1 MAITKVFAIRVR
13 LDDRVKYVTNGEKT
27 TLDAGI
33 AYAVNPEKTEQN
45 FFVSTLN
52 CSSSETAF
60 SQMMDTKRTFGK
72 TDGVLGYHFIQSFAP
87 GEVTPEQAHAIG
99 VEFSRQLFG
108 TDFEVVIG
116 THLDKHHL
124 HNHIV
129 INSVSCADG
138 RKYHS
143 DPAGYY
149 NKVRAISDAICRE
162 NELSVIT
169 PKGKGKHYAEWNA
182 EQQGKPTIR
191 SMIRDDI
198 DSIISE
204 AYTFQSFLML
214 LQKKGYV
221 VKHGPNRKYTT
232 VQPPGAKRAIRL
244 DSLGEGY
251 TEEAIKQ
258 RLIRQRSGGTGG
270 MVLHTPT
277 TVKRYRLHGK
287 LRTAPK
293 KKITGFKALY
303 LRYLYL
309 LHGSRRIKRRHRAD
323 FSLRQDLI
331 RLEQYQKQFRYLM
344 EQDITTA
351 SELEQ
356 RIAGLEWDIQQLT
369 EQRKPLYYER
379 RNTEDEQAKEQVS
392 LEIDRHTASLREK
405 RRELAL
411 CRRIQADIPQ
421 VSEQVRQA
429 QEEQNEI
436 LRKEERQHE
445 YQRRN
450 R

>member
-1 MAITKVFAIRVR
+1 MAVTKIIAIRDR
-13 LDDRVKYVTNGEKT
+13 LDKRVDYVANAEKT
-27 TLDAGI
+27 SLDCSVL
-33 AYAVNPEKTEQN
+33 YAMNPEKTEQS
-45 FFVSTLN
+45 FFVTAVN
-52 CSSSETAF
+52 CGSVTTAYRE
-60 SQMMDTKRTFGK
+60 MMETKRSWHKEG
-72 TDGVLGYHFIQSFAP
+72 GVLGYHFIQSFAP
-87 GEVTPEQAHAIG
+87 REVTPEQAHAIG
-99 VEFSRQLFG
+99 KEFVDKLFG
-108 TDFEVVIG
+108 NRYEVIIG
-116 THLDKHHL
+116 THLDKAHL
-124 HNHIV
+124 HNHV
-129 INSVSCADG
+129 VVNSVSYVDG
-138 RKYHS
+138 KKYHS
-143 DPAGYY
+143 SPASYY
-149 NKVRAISDAICRE
+149 QDVRGTSDALCRE
-162 NELSVIT
+162 NDLSVIS
-169 PKGKGKHYAEWNA
+169 PKGKGKHYAEWSA

-191 SMIRDDI
+191 SMIREDI
-198 DSIISE
+198 DGVISE
-204 AYTFQSFLML
+204 AYTFQSFLVL

-232 VQPPGAKRAIRL
+232 VQPPGANRAIRL
-244 DSLGEGY
+244 ESLGEGY

-258 RLIRQRSGGTGG
+258 RLIQQRSGGTGG
-270 MVLHTPT
+270 MVLHTPST
-277 TVKRYRLHGK
+277 TKRYRLRGQFH
-287 LRTAPK
+287 TAPK

-309 LHGSRRIKRRHRAD
+309 LRGSRRIKRRRRAD

-379 RNTEDEQAKEQVS
+379 RDTEDEQAKEQIS

-429 QEEQNEI
+429 QEEQKEI

>member
-13 LDDRVKYVTNGEKT
+13 LDDRVKYVVNGEKT
-27 TLDAGI
+27 ELNSGI
-33 AYAVNPEKTEQN
+33 TYAVNPEKTEQK
-45 FFVSTLN
+45 FFVGTLN
-52 CSSSETAF
+52 CTSLENASDR
-60 SQMMDTKRTFGK
+60 MMETKRAFGK

-99 VEFSRQLFG
+99 MEFSRQLFG

-149 NKVRAISDAICRE
+149 NMVRAISDAICRE
-162 NELSVIT
+162 NALSVIA
-169 PKGKGKHYAEWNA
+169 PKGKGKHYAEWSA

-191 SMIRDDI
+191 SMIRGDI
-198 DSIISE
+198 DSIIVE

-214 LQKKGYV
+214 LQKKGYI

-258 RLIRQRSGGTGG
+258 RLIKQRSAGTGG
-270 MVLHTPT
+270 MVLHIPA
-277 TVKRYRLHGK
+277 TVKRYRLHGQ
-287 LRTAPK
+287 LHTAPK

-309 LHGSRRIKRRHRAD
+309 LRGSRRIKRRHRAD
-323 FSLRQDLI
+323 FSLRQELV

-344 EQDITTA
+344 EQDIATVSDLEHRIA
-351 SELEQ
+351 VLELE
-356 RIAGLEWDIQQLT
+356 IQLVT
-369 EQRKPLYYER
+369 DQRKPLYYER
-379 RNTEDEQAKEQVS
+379 RTSEDEQKKQSCS
-392 LEIDRHTASLREK
+392 LEIDRHTASLRAK

-429 QEEQNEI
+429 KEMQSKY
-436 LRKEERQHE
+436 LRKEEQKHE

>member
-13 LDDRVKYVTNGEKT
+13 LDDRVKYAVNGAKT
-27 TLDAGI
+27 ELDSGI

-52 CSSSETAF
+52 CGSSETAF
-60 SQMMDTKRTFGK
+60 AQMMDTKRTFSK
-72 TDGVLGYHFIQSFAP
+72 TGGVLGYHFIQSFAP

-169 PKGKGKHYAEWNA
+169 PKGKGKHYAEWSA

-232 VQPPGAKRAIRL
+232 VQ
-244 DSLGEGY
+244 
-251 TEEAIKQ
+251 
-258 RLIRQRSGGTGG
+258 
-270 MVLHTPT
+270 
-277 TVKRYRLHGK
+277 
-287 LRTAPK
+287 
-293 KKITGFKALY
+293 Y
-303 LRYLYL
+303 L
-309 LHGSRRIKRRHRAD
+309 
-323 FSLRQDLI
+323 
-331 RLEQYQKQFRYLM
+331 
-344 EQDITTA
+344 
-351 SELEQ
+351 
-356 RIAGLEWDIQQLT
+356 
-369 EQRKPLYYER
+369 
-379 RNTEDEQAKEQVS
+379 
-392 LEIDRHTASLREK
+392 
-405 RRELAL
+405 
-411 CRRIQADIPQ
+411 
-421 VSEQVRQA
+421 
-429 QEEQNEI
+429 
-436 LRKEERQHE
+436 
-445 YQRRN
+445 
-450 R
+450 

>member
-1 MAITKVFAIRVR
+1 MAITKIIAIRDR
-13 LDDRVKYVTNGEKT
+13 LDKRVNYVANAEKT
-27 TLDAGI
+27 SLDCSVL
-33 AYAVNPEKTEQN
+33 YAVNPQKTEQS
-45 FFVSTLN
+45 FFVTAMN
-52 CSSSETAF
+52 CGSAATAY
-60 SQMMDTKRTFGK
+60 QEMLETKRAFGK

-99 VEFSRQLFG
+99 TEFSRQLFG

-116 THLDKHHL
+116 THLDKQHL

-129 INSVSCADG
+129 INSVSCVDG

-149 NKVRAISDAICRE
+149 NKVRAISDTICRE
-162 NELSVIT
+162 QNLSVIV
-169 PKGKGKHYAEWNA
+169 PKGKGKHYAEWAA
-182 EQQGKPTIR
+182 EQKGQPTIR
-191 SMIRDDI
+191 GMIRKDI
-198 DSIISE
+198 DSIIAE
-204 AYTFQSFLML
+204 AYTFQTFLML

-232 VQPPGAKRAIRL
+232 VQPLGAKRAIRL
-244 DSLGEGY
+244 DSLGDGY

-258 RLIRQRSGGTGG
+258 RLINQRSGGTGG
-270 MVLHTPT
+270 MALHTPT
-277 TVKRYRLHGK
+277 NAKRYRLHGQ
-287 LRTAPK
+287 LHTVPK

-309 LHGSRRIKRRHRAD
+309 LRGSRRIKRRRRAD

-369 EQRKPLYYER
+369 EERKPLYYER

-429 QEEQNEI
+429 QDEQKQTM
-436 LRKEERQHE
+436 RKEEPKHE

>member
-1 MAITKVFAIRVR
+1 MAITKIIAIRDR
-13 LDDRVKYVTNGEKT
+13 LDKRVNYVANAEKT
-27 TLDAGI
+27 SLDCSVL
-33 AYAVNPEKTEQN
+33 YAVNPQKTEQS
-45 FFVSTLN
+45 FFVTAMN
-52 CSSSETAF
+52 CGSAATAY
-60 SQMMDTKRTFGK
+60 QEMLETKRAFGK
-72 TDGVLGYHFIQSFAP
+72 TDDVLGYHFIQSFAP

-99 VEFSRQLFG
+99 IEFSRQLFG

-116 THLDKHHL
+116 THLDKQHL

-129 INSVSCADG
+129 INSVSCVDG

-149 NKVRAISDAICRE
+149 NKVRAISDNICRE
-162 NELSVIT
+162 QNLSVIV
-169 PKGKGKHYAEWNA
+169 PKGKGKHYAEWAA
-182 EQQGKPTIR
+182 EHKGQPTIR
-191 SMIRDDI
+191 GMIRKDI
-198 DSIISE
+198 DSIIAE
-204 AYTFQSFLML
+204 AYTFQTFLML

-244 DSLGEGY
+244 DSLGDGY

-258 RLIRQRSGGTGG
+258 RLINQRSGGTGG
-270 MVLHTPT
+270 MALHTPT
-277 TVKRYRLHGK
+277 NAKRYRLHGQ
-287 LRTAPK
+287 LHTVPK

-309 LHGSRRIKRRHRAD
+309 LHGSRRIKRRRRAD

-379 RNTEDEQAKEQVS
+379 RNTEDEQTKEQIS
-392 LEIDRHTASLREK
+392 LEIDRHTTSLREK
-405 RRELAL
+405 RRELTL
-411 CRRIQADIPQ
+411 CRRIKADIPQ

-429 QEEQNEI
+429 KEEQKENM
-436 LRKEERQHE
+436 RKEERQHE

>member
-1 MAITKVFAIRVR
+1 MAVTKIIAIRDR
-13 LDDRVKYVTNGEKT
+13 LDKRVDYVANAEKT
-27 TLDAGI
+27 SLDSSVL
-33 AYAVNPEKTEQN
+33 YAVNPEKTEQS
-45 FFVSTLN
+45 FFVTALN
-52 CSSSETAF
+52 CSSPEMAYREMTE
-60 SQMMDTKRTFGK
+60 TKRSWHKEG
-72 TDGVLGYHFIQSFAP
+72 GVLGYHFIQSFAP

-149 NKVRAISDAICRE
+149 NRVRAISDAICRE
-162 NELSVIT
+162 NELSVII
-169 PKGKGKHYAEWNA
+169 PKGKGKHYAEWSA

-191 SMIRDDI
+191 SMIREDI
-198 DSIISE
+198 DSIITE

-244 DSLGEGY
+244 DSLGENY

-258 RLIRQRSGGTGG
+258 RLANQRSGGTGG
-270 MVLHTPT
+270 MVLHTPIT
-277 TVKRYRLHGK
+277 AKRCRLRGQLHTV
-287 LRTAPK
+287 PK

-309 LHGSRRIKRRHRAD
+309 LRGSRRIKRRHRAD

-344 EQDITTA
+344 EREIATA
-351 SELEQ
+351 SDLEQ
-356 RIAGLEWDIQQLT
+356 RMAVLEWDISLLT
-369 EQRKPLYYER
+369 EERKPLYEKR
-379 RNTEDEQAKEQVS
+379 RNAIDEQEKEQIS

-405 RRELAL
+405 HRELAL

-421 VSEQVRQA
+421 VSEQVQQA
-429 QEEQNEI
+429 QEKQTM
-436 LRKEERQHE
+436 RKEEPKHE